1 MDKFSGVS
9 FGDEHEHPL
18 GFLVGTWRGEGVGAG
33 LGGDGEDFPYA
44 EMLRIYDDG
53 SPWLAYTTQIVSVR
67 DGHWIHSESG
77 WWRDQPTED
86 GAAIQLELALTSA
99 SGLTEIL
106 VGTLDIGKVGE
117 QIELATDVVA
127 RTPSAPPVTAE
138 KRLYA
143 VRGGKLLYAIDQ
155 ATASNDSGLSP
166 HLAAALDRVVE

>member
-1 MDKFSGVS
+1 MS

-18 GFLVGTWRGEGVGAG
+18 GFLIGTWRGEGAGAG
-33 LGGDGEDFPYA
+33 LGASPEDDGADYPYA
-44 EMLRIYDDG
+44 EMMRIYDDG

-77 WWRDQPTED
+77 WWRDRRADD
-86 GAAIQLELALTSA
+86 GTLQLEFAVTSA
-99 SGLTEIL
+99 SGVTSIL
-106 VGTLDIGKVGE
+106 LGELGTGTAGE

-127 RTPSAPPVTAE
+127 RTPTAPTVTAE

-155 ATASNDSGLSP
+155 ATAEGGLSP
-166 HLAAALDRVVE
+166 HLAAALDRVPE